1 MVTRSSGDRE
11 GLVRLVRAPDGQV
24 FVDYR
29 GKLPGRGAW
38 VSPTRAAFEKLEQ
51 HPKILVRPL
60 RGSVITTG
68 LLAQARAA
76 NAKALRNALSLCA
89 RAGLLKGGK
98 DGVRNAIASGRT
110 RAVLL
115 ASDCSPRLAQ
125 DLTQRRGDTL
135 IYTVPLDRDALGH
148 QIGKGPRAALAVLTG
163 KPSKV
168 LLRELARCEGLG

>member
-1 MVTRSSGDRE
+1 M
-11 GLVRLVRAPDGQV
+11 RAPDGQV

-38 VSPTRAAFEKLEQ
+38 VTPSRAAFEKLEQ
-51 HPKILVRPL
+51 HPRILVRPL
-60 RGSVITTG
+60 RGPVVTTG
-68 LLAQARAA
+68 LLDQARAA

-89 RAGLLKGGK
+89 RAGLLTGGK
-98 DGVRNAIASGRT
+98 DGVRKAIASGRT

-115 ASDCSPRLAQ
+115 ADDCSPRLAE
-125 DLTQRRGDTL
+125 DLAKRVGQTP
-135 IYTVPLDRDALGH
+135 IYTLPLDRAALGH